1 MSQENVEGVRSIYE
15 ALARRDL
22 GAIKALAEQYPGFEF
37 ESVLTGEVYKG
48 VQGVL
53 DLATDMWETVDY
65 VPQLEEIIDAGDDVI
80 SVSRISGRGAR
91 SGVPV
96 SQQVGIVWTFDHDTL
111 IRGKSFSSRAA
122 ALAAV
127 GLRE

>member
-1 MSQENVEGVRSIYE
+1 MSRENVEGVRSIYE

-96 SQQVGIVWTFDHDTL
+96 SQQVGIVWTFDHDML

-127 GLRE
+127 GLRG